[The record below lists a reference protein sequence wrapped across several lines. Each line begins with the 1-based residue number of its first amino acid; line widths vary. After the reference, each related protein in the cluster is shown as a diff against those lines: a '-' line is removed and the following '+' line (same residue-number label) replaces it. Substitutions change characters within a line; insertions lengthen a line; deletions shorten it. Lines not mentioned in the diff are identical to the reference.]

1 MAQYRITRGNGP
13 KATHE
18 TVSGLRALENALLL
32 AGVPKW
38 RITTG
43 DLDRG
48 ITHMVN
54 RVQYRWV
61 RIGWT
66 LPTWP
71 ATTARVLASI
81 APQEKRV
88 EVPLHFRQSHDTC
101 AEYRATDGQMCSA
114 SFWAHHPTVGW
125 CWAVDVA
132 GRRFVALRPEGSSW
146 VEVDE
151 PSQDG

>member
-1 MAQYRITRGNGP
+1 MAEYRITLGNGP
-13 KATHE
+13 RATRE
-18 TVSGLRALENALLL
+18 TVSGLEALRNRLLRL
-32 AGVPKW
+32 GVPAWK
-38 RITTG
+38 IETG

-48 ITHMVN
+48 ITHMHN

-66 LPTWP
+66 LPKWP
-71 ATTARVLASI
+71 ATTARVLTALV
-81 APQEKRV
+81 PQEKRV

-101 AEYRATDGQMCSA
+101 AKYVTVSGETRAA

-132 GRRFVALRPEGSSW
+132 ARRYVALRPEGDSW
-146 VEVDE
+146 VEI
-151 PSQDG
+151 